1 MNLILSSVSRF
12 RSCSLLL
19 LIPEF
24 GYDGMTGLAA
34 FSLKEM
40 EHRLEREKHSV
51 QDQNRLNFD
60 EDCGS
65 NVDDDV
71 RERCS
76 LTPYTYATG
85 VPLE

>member
-1 MNLILSSVSRF
+1 
-12 RSCSLLL
+12 
-19 LIPEF
+19 
-24 GYDGMTGLAA
+24 MTGLAA

-40 EHRLEREKHSV
+40 KHRLEREKHSV

-71 RERCS
+71 REVLSDTIHVCYRCS
-76 LTPYTYATG
+76 TG
-85 VPLE
+85 MILKYHQF